1 LKKRNLFSH
10 PVKLRVISTT
20 FDLSIEYVCK
30 EILIHKRNQPI
41 NIFPTVLYECGNKTV
56 INVKISVVDPDPVP
70 TSIIE
75 ITLRHNFNIIDFK
88 QIKLLNNIRKS

>member
-1 LKKRNLFSH
+1 
-10 PVKLRVISTT
+10 VKLRVISTNL
-20 FDLSIEYVCK
+20 DLSIEYVCK

-41 NIFPTVLYECGNKTV
+41 NIFPTVPVLYECGNKTV

-70 TSIIE
+70 TSIIKK
-75 ITLRHNFNIIDFK
+75 TLRHYFNIIDFN